1 MCLSVCVGNKKG
13 QEQKDGQHKH
23 TSTHPQTRGGQ
34 AYFLCHIKNSA
45 LWCIKKKVRMCF
57 VLDFFFQ
64 FFVVVAERLAHASE
78 VGGDWRAKGWGLEGV
93 NE

>member
-1 MCLSVCVGNKKG
+1 
-13 QEQKDGQHKH
+13 
-23 TSTHPQTRGGQ
+23 
-34 AYFLCHIKNSA
+34 
-45 LWCIKKKVRMCF
+45 MCF